1 MTAHVAR
8 RLGELVIVFLGVTFI
23 IHALV
28 FALPGDPIASLGGDR
43 PLSAS
48 VVAQLRAEHHLDQP
62 LWRQYLHYLV
72 GLFQG
77 DLGTD
82 FNGRPVAEQMA
93 SRWPTTITLALTAWA
108 MEIVGGVV
116 LGVIAGVER
125 GKLID
130 RGVLL
135 LTIVVSAVPV
145 FVLGVTARLVFGVKL
160 GVLPVAGS
168 NDGWPTAFIMPAAV
182 IAVFGL
188 APIARLVRGSVS
200 DTLASDFVR
209 AHRAKGFTPG
219 RILAVHVSRNSAIP
233 IVTFLAVDLGL
244 LLGGAVVVEGVF
256 NLPGVGQM
264 LVSAVSTHEGA
275 TVVGVSTALII
286 VFLLTN
292 LVVDVIASALDPRIR
307 RG

>member
-1 MTAHVAR
+1 VTAHLAR
-8 RLGELVIVFLGVTFI
+8 RLGELVVVFLGVTFV

-43 PLSAS
+43 PLSPS

-62 LWRQYLHYLV
+62 LWRQYLYYLG

-77 DLGTD
+77 DLGSD
-82 FNGRPVAEQMA
+82 FSGRPVAEQMA
-93 SRWPTTITLALTAWA
+93 GRWSTTITLALTAWA
-108 MEIVGGVV
+108 MEVVGGIV
-116 LGVIAGVER
+116 LGVVAGVKR
-125 GKLID
+125 GTLVD

-135 LTIVVSAVPV
+135 LTIVVSAIPV
-145 FVLGVTARLVFGVKL
+145 FVLGVTARLVFGVEL
-160 GVLPVAGS
+160 GVLPVAGDS
-168 NDGWPTAFIMPAAV
+168 AGWPTAFLMPAAV
-182 IAVFGL
+182 MAVFGL

-219 RILAVHVSRNSAIP
+219 RVLAVHVSRNSAIP
-233 IVTFLAVDLGL
+233 VVTYLAVDLGL
-244 LLGGAVVVEGVF
+244 LFGGAVVVEGVF
-256 NLPGVGQM
+256 NLPGVGQL
-264 LVSAVSTHEGA
+264 LVSAVTTHEGA

-286 VFLLTN
+286 VFLVTN

>member
-8 RLGELVIVFLGVTFI
+8 RLGELVIVFLGVTFV

-62 LWRQYLHYLV
+62 LWRQYLHYLG

-82 FNGRPVAEQMA
+82 FNGRSVAEQMA
-93 SRWPTTITLALTAWA
+93 SRWPTTLTLALTAWV

-116 LGVIAGVER
+116 LGVIAGVKR
-125 GKLID
+125 GTLID

-135 LTIVVSAVPV
+135 LTIVVSAIPV
-145 FVLGVTARLVFGVKL
+145 FVLGVTARLVFGVEL
-160 GVLPVAGS
+160 AVLPVAGD
-168 NDGWPTAFIMPAAV
+168 NAGWPVAFLMPGAV

-200 DTLASDFVR
+200 DTITSDFVR

-233 IVTFLAVDLGL
+233 VVTFLAVDLGL

-264 LVSAVSTHEGA
+264 LVSAVNTHEGA